1 MASKIAQRL
10 IAAGASPERAAE
22 FERQFTEKQLRKAG
36 QRQIEK
42 SDLEDIFDQELAALV
57 IATYP
62 TLYRPPTA
70 DSEDFIPYMQSI
82 ISPIEFQK
90 IKNKLQ
96 PIDKEA
102 LYMKFSP
109 EYARAVNQQNRQ
121 PFYRKIIKGIKEG
134 LTSAELE
141 TYIREHALAFPDNY
155 VTVTA
160 DTLVADMKNVYN
172 DYVSATPKVE
182 EAFTTAAD
190 TNASIILKSLPPAAK
205 KFYEFQVVDP
215 SYKWGTKTDYNA
227 KTIGVETYP
236 DIEKRVPNISTL
248 KALQSTPASS
258 YMKDLGAEG
267 LSEIRGR
274 YNSALDKV
282 VQDFKNDPIM
292 STPQKLEGAYRR
304 GFAKS

>member
-1 MASKIAQRL
+1 MAKVAQRL

-22 FERQFTEKQLRKAG
+22 FERQFTERQLRKAG

-42 SDLEDIFDQELAALV
+42 SDLEDTFDQELAALV

-62 TLYRPPTA
+62 SLYRPPTP
-70 DSEDFIPYMQSI
+70 DSDDFIPYMQSI

-96 PIDKEA
+96 PLDKEA
-102 LYMKFSP
+102 LYMQFAP
-109 EYARAVNQQNRQ
+109 EYARAVSQQNRQ
-121 PFYRKIIKGIKEG
+121 PFYRKMIKGIKQG

-141 TYIREHALAFPDNY
+141 TYVREDALRFPNNY
-155 VTVTA
+155 VTITA
-160 DTLVADMKNVYN
+160 DSLVADMKNVYN

-190 TNASIILKSLPPAAK
+190 TNASIILKSLPPAAA
-205 KFYEFQVVDP
+205 KFYEFQIVDP

-236 DIEKRVPNISTL
+236 AIEKRIPNMSTL
-248 KALQSTPASS
+248 KALQFTPASS

-274 YNSALDKV
+274 YNLELDKV
-282 VQDFKNDPIM
+282 LKDIKNDPQI
-292 STPQKLEGAYRR
+292 STPQKLESTFRR